1 MSAATM
7 RMTRTMMLEVLRQDF
22 IRTAWSKG
30 LKEQAVV
37 LRHAVKN
44 ALIPIVT
51 LVGLQLPIVI
61 GGSVIMENVFN
72 LPGLGFLMV
81 SALTRPRLHGR
92 LRTEPGFRHGGGGGQ
107 SRRRSALWLSGSQGP
122 LPVVNMAAFF
132 VRMWKEKSLGA
143 ISGIIILI
151 LILVAIF
158 ADALAPY
165 DYLEMHLTDRLTG
178 SSARYLLG
186 TDQMGRDLL
195 SRLIHGARLSLTV
208 GLAATALNVVVATL
222 IGGTSGF
229 LGSRVDLVVQRL
241 VDAWMAI
248 PGLLVLLTIMS
259 IVGGVCHSLLWSWG

>member
-1 MSAATM
+1 
-7 RMTRTMMLEVLRQDF
+7 
-22 IRTAWSKG
+22 
-30 LKEQAVV
+30 
-37 LRHAVKN
+37 
-44 ALIPIVT
+44 
-51 LVGLQLPIVI
+51 
-61 GGSVIMENVFN
+61 
-72 LPGLGFLMV
+72 
-81 SALTRPRLHGR
+81 
-92 LRTEPGFRHGGGGGQ
+92 
-107 SRRRSALWLSGSQGP
+107 
-122 LPVVNMAAFF
+122 MAAFF

-259 IVGGVCHSLLWSWG
+259 IVGRGLPQLIVVLGVSGGIGGSRLIRSAVIDIKESKYSVYGCGRTGHIRNGVVRNEVWEGSGGVRVAARRRAGGSWRSCGARYWNCAGRRTITAECTARR